1 MQATIVTNS
10 EAETE
15 AWGQAF
21 AKTLKR
27 GSGVALYGNL
37 GAGKTLLSRAICRA
51 LGFQGA
57 VSSPTYTI
65 VHEYPNDPPI
75 YHVDLY
81 RLSSG
86 SDLEEAGLSRCLSQ
100 GAVTLI
106 EWPERLQSLLGITH
120 KVTLEILSETARR
133 ITVEEHDPETP

>member
-1 MQATIVTNS
+1 MPTAIVTNS

-15 AWGQAF
+15 TWGKAF
-21 AKTLKR
+21 AQTLER

-120 KVTLEILSETARR
+120 KVMLEILSETARR
-133 ITVEEHDPETP
+133 ITVEKHDPETP